1 MTTNQPKSSKAY
13 LKKKQRDN
21 ASCSKAKSVPESER
35 KEEVNT
41 DVGCGLPKTS
51 SVEKLILVKD
61 MTTENHTV
69 YLDVGTESEEGAGE
83 LVSEPEVPIYIS
95 PVSRLQ
101 PLSPTP
107 SFSTPLSPVVIPQDP
122 GSAYSSVVVSSTPE
136 TDIYAT
142 SEQLGSAG
150 NNSNNNSAGTYLC
163 PYLPDLKNHF
173 MTIGNKS
180 GGETRSRGTFSPRR
194 ATPFK
199 HRNRMTDYERL

>member
-13 LKKKQRDN
+13 PKEKQRDN

-51 SVEKLILVKD
+51 SVDELIQVKD
-61 MTTENHTV
+61 MTAENHTV
-69 YLDVGTESEEGAGE
+69 YLDVSG
-83 LVSEPEVPIYIS
+83 PEVPILYN
-95 PVSRLQ
+95 PWLQTRLQ

-107 SFSTPLSPVVIPQDP
+107 PFSTPLSPVVIPQDP
-122 GSAYSSVVVSSTPE
+122 GSAYSSVIVSSTPE

-142 SEQLGSAG
+142 SEQLG
-150 NNSNNNSAGTYLC
+150 SAGTYLC

-173 MTIGNKS
+173 MTIGYKS
-180 GGETRSRGTFSPRR
+180 GGERRSRGTFSPRR

-199 HRNRMTDYERL
+199 L

>member
-13 LKKKQRDN
+13 LKEKQRDN

-69 YLDVGTESEEGAGE
+69 YLDVGTESKEGAGE
-83 LVSEPEVPIYIS
+83 RVSEPEVPIYIS

-107 SFSTPLSPVVIPQDP
+107 PFSTPLSPVVIPQDP
-122 GSAYSSVVVSSTPE
+122 GSAYSSVIVSSTPE

-142 SEQLGSAG
+142 SEQLG
-150 NNSNNNSAGTYLC
+150 SAGTYLC

-173 MTIGNKS
+173 MTIGNI
-180 GGETRSRGTFSPRR
+180 GGEMRSRGTFSPRR

-199 HRNRMTDYERL
+199 L